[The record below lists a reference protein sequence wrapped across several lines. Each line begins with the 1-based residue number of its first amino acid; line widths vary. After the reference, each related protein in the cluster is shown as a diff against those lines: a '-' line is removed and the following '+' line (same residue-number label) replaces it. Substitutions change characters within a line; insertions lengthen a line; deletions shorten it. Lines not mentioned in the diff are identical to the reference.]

1 MFQMA
6 EKDAGTAKKRK
17 RVNWKIII
25 MGVILLAL
33 ALAVMLRF
41 AEFGEIGNLLKNV
54 NYYWLLAALGFQ
66 LADYAIVACFYKTM
80 EKKISYWYLCRT
92 SIAMSFLDNTL
103 PSFSAGGSTLLFHSI
118 RKKGS
123 AYGKASFILALN
135 AFLNFVLYFS
145 IFACGMIFLIASGK
159 IRGFNLIWIFAAI
172 MILILIAMYG
182 VLWTAAG
189 RKHFKAA
196 VSMVLRRWPN
206 VRKKAMS
213 TLASLHISR
222 GKVSKKDIF
231 FSSLFLAIS
240 YFFRIGVVALV
251 FLALGYAIP
260 FGILIAGYFITSF
273 ISVMSYV
280 RMGVQE
286 ATMAVSYSKLGVPY
300 NSALTATLLYRLV
313 SFWIIILLGF
323 FAFRSII
330 GEKRK

>member
-1 MFQMA
+1 MA
-6 EKDAGTAKKRK
+6 EKVGEKEVKRK
-17 RVNWKIII
+17 RVGWKLIVL
-25 MGVILLAL
+25 GVIFLAL
-33 ALAVMLRF
+33 ALVVMLKF

-66 LADYAIVACFYKTM
+66 LADYAMVACFYKTM
-80 EKKISYWYLCRT
+80 EKKISYWYLYRT

-123 AYGKASFILALN
+123 AQGKASFMLALN

-159 IRGFNLIWIFAAI
+159 VKGFNLIWIFAAI
-172 MILILIAMYG
+172 MIIILIAMYS
-182 VLWTAAG
+182 VLWTSAG

-196 VSMVLRRWPN
+196 VSMVLGRWPN
-206 VRKKAMS
+206 IRKKAMS

-222 GKVSKKDIF
+222 GKISRKDIF
-231 FSSLFLAIS
+231 FSSMFVAIS

-286 ATMAVSYSKLGVPY
+286 ATMAISYSKLGVQY
-300 NSALTATLLYRLV
+300 NLALTATLLYRLV

-323 FAFRSII
+323 FAFNSILR
-330 GEKRK
+330 EKRK